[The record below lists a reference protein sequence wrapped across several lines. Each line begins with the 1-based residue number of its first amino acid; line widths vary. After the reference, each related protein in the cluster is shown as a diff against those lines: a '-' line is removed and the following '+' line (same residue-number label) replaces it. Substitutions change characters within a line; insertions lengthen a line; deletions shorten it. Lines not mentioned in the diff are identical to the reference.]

1 MEERRKTP
9 EEYERIYLPMLEEED
24 TLNTANIGKS
34 GAATSQ
40 QVASMIDYLQRCEK
54 YFLTYGDMAQY
65 LNQAG
70 RPQMLKR
77 LNEIL
82 KDIRNAIQIT
92 KKMYQDTLSAEKSIY
107 RIQQDMQQEGFNTIR
122 QVIKKRWESFNR

>member
-40 QVASMIDYLQRCEK
+40 QVASMIDYLQMCEK
-54 YFLTYGDMAQY
+54 YFRYGT
-65 LNQAG
+65 
-70 RPQMLKR
+70 
-77 LNEIL
+77 IL
-82 KDIRNAIQIT
+82 KSGRKTTNVEE
-92 KKMYQDTLSAEKSIY
+92 AE
-107 RIQQDMQQEGFNTIR
+107 
-122 QVIKKRWESFNR
+122 